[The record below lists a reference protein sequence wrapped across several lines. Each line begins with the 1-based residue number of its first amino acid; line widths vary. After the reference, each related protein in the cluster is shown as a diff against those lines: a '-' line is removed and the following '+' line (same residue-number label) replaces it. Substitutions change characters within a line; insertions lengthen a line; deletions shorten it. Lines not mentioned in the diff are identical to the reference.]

1 MKFLKKFNES
11 SISVKNFKWRRDE
24 IPNEIDD
31 ILLNLKDESLDY
43 KVSWP
48 TSDLKK
54 IEIDLVSSYMTKF
67 LINKIDIESTLHH
80 LCDYLASEGFVL
92 TFSSFDYKSS
102 ESNRTRQGRFD
113 ITTPEFSFDE
123 FFDLLP
129 ESFMSIFLIFNYED

>member
-54 IEIDLVSSYMTKF
+54 IEIDLVSSYMANF
-67 LINKIDIESTLHH
+67 LINKIDI
-80 LCDYLASEGFVL
+80 
-92 TFSSFDYKSS
+92 K
-102 ESNRTRQGRFD
+102 
-113 ITTPEFSFDE
+113 I
-123 FFDLLP
+123 
-129 ESFMSIFLIFNYED
+129 I